1 VSSAQPILPGTT
13 PIAAGVAPI
22 LPGATLGVFGGGQ
35 LGRMFAIAARRMG
48 YRVRVY
54 TDHADSPAGHIA
66 DAETVAPFDD
76 LDAVARFGREIAVA
90 TFEFEN
96 VAAAPLRT
104 LAELVPVRPSPL
116 ILYLTQERLREKGI
130 LAAKGFPTT
139 SFLAIRSRDVLEQ
152 AAAQFGHDAIL
163 KTAAFGYDGKGQA
176 RIRGAADVAA
186 AWDAL
191 GGALG
196 ILERRVDFQCEL
208 SVIVARSP
216 RGDCATFP
224 VAENHHARHI
234 LDASIV
240 PARLD
245 ERVQCEARELALGI
259 AEALE
264 LEGVLAVEL
273 FLTRDGK
280 LLVNEL
286 APRPHNSGHYSFDA
300 CVTSQ
305 FEQQVRAVCGLPL
318 GSTEL
323 LRPCVMIN
331 LLGDLWRG
339 HELPGVAELLGDPLL
354 KLHLYGKREA
364 RPGRKMGHL
373 VCLGTDPADAWA
385 RAAAARKRLGLPQ
398 LH

>member
-1 VSSAQPILPGTT
+1 MTQANT
-13 PIAAGVAPI
+13 I

-54 TDHADSPAGHIA
+54 TDHEDSPAGHIA
-66 DAETVAPFDD
+66 DAETVASFDD

-96 VAAAPLRT
+96 VSAAPLRA

-116 ILYLTQERLREKGI
+116 ILHTTQERLREKGF
-130 LAAKGFPTT
+130 LAAHGFPTT
-139 SFLAIRSRDVLEQ
+139 SNIAIRSRDVLE
-152 AAAQFGHDAIL
+152 AASAKFGHDAIL
-163 KTAAFGYDGKGQA
+163 KTAAFGYDGKGQV
-176 RIRGAADVAA
+176 RIRSAADVDG
-186 AWDAL
+186 AWRAL

-196 ILERRVDFQCEL
+196 ILERRVDFHCEL
-208 SVIVARSP
+208 SVVVARSP

-224 VAENHHARHI
+224 VAENQHARHI
-234 LDASIV
+234 LDVSIV

-245 ERVQCEARELALGI
+245 ERVQREARELALGI

-273 FLTRDGK
+273 FLSRNGK

-300 CVTSQ
+300 CATSQ

-331 LLGDLWRG
+331 LLGDLWRDG
-339 HELPGVAELLGDPLL
+339 QLPRTSELLADPLL

-373 VCLGTDPADAWA
+373 VCLGTDASDAWQRAA
-385 RAAAARKRLGLPQ
+385 RARERLGLPA
-398 LH
+398 LA